1 MRERERE
8 TNGQYVS
15 CSVQQTANRQWNT
28 FIVHTVV
35 AKPSQG
41 ILDRRIGNTLNP
53 LHALHFTPLLLAT
66 QERVGMMDD
75 AWRKSF

>member
-1 MRERERE
+1 MEADAFERER
-8 TNGQYVS
+8 TGNTFLVV
-15 CSVQQTANRQWNT
+15 CNKLQTATWNT

-75 AWRKSF
+75 A